1 MNCAP
6 SIVVKGPP
14 ALDPNCGFDSCS
26 PSPRCLPLVYLLTLL
41 LLVHRARRC
50 FLLVFVLAVVLQL
63 SIPRARTLLHSASR
77 HSPYVHR
84 PLKPAAARFP
94 STLIHSLPCTSSG
107 LRSLASRPNPARP
120 AFSAADVE
128 TSLLSF
134 THSTTTPS
142 NRLSSLTIN
151 RINRLPDPFSLSPQW
166 LQRFVAASQSCRRD
180 RPCSLSLLVPSRV
193 QARSSRW
200 WWCRKVVSDHSTHPK
215 PLRR

>member
-1 MNCAP
+1 MLDAASCLSLSWPSSCNCP
-6 SIVVKGPP
+6 FPE
-14 ALDPNCGFDSCS
+14 
-26 PSPRCLPLVYLLTLL
+26 T
-41 LLVHRARRC
+41 
-50 FLLVFVLAVVLQL
+50 
-63 SIPRARTLLHSASR
+63 RTFLHSASR

-94 STLIHSLPCTSSG
+94 FCPHPLLPCTSSG
-107 LRSLASRPNPARP
+107 LRFLASQPNPARP

-142 NRLSSLTIN
+142 NRLSTLTLN
-151 RINRLPDPFSLSPQW
+151 RINRLPGPSLSSPQW
-166 LQRFVAASQSCRRD
+166 LQRFVAALRSSRRD
-180 RPCSLSLLVPSRV
+180 CPCSLSSPVPSRV

-200 WWCRKVVSDHSTHPK
+200 WWCRKVVFDHSTHPK